1 MPAAEP
7 ADEAQQPQQP
17 QPAASLVTTT
27 RRGCAYDLWQLGRY
41 RVVVRAHEA
50 AVLRD
55 PARPPLLARAKLE
68 YMPKFSL
75 EAVRNPRFRVHGP
88 WNHNDIVMER
98 MPKFPLE
105 AVRRPCGKPA
115 HEAAQHICIG
125 CCATWRYSWHATM
138 HC

>member
-1 MPAAEP
+1 MPRRVTRAAARAADSAGGAAEAPAAAGDSLTPAAEP
-7 ADEAQQPQQP
+7 ADEAQQPQQS

-68 YMPKFSL
+68 YMPKSSL
-75 EAVRNPRFRVHGP
+75 EAVRNPRV
-88 WNHNDIVMER
+88 
-98 MPKFPLE
+98 
-105 AVRRPCGKPA
+105 
-115 HEAAQHICIG
+115 
-125 CCATWRYSWHATM
+125 
-138 HC
+138 